1 MSPPPSYSMFPNSGM
16 GLNPSVTSSE
26 PSSQVSGSIPHQYS
40 GSEEDP
46 KLTIDE
52 RKQKRML
59 SNRESARRSR
69 MRKQQHLDELRAEAA
84 HLRAENSHMLT
95 KFNIA
100 SQKYMQLEEENSL
113 LRSYAMDLSLKLQSL
128 TMAMQWAGVL
138 NDVDLGS
145 STGFIDTTDIKSCY
159 LPSISHPLASTE
171 IYH

>member
-1 MSPPPSYSMFPNSGM
+1 MFPNSGM

-26 PSSQVSGSIPHQYS
+26 PSSQVSGSIPLHYS

-46 KLTIDE
+46 KQTIDE

-84 HLRAENSHMLT
+84 HLRAENNHMLT

-100 SQKYMQLEEENSL
+100 SHKYMQLEEENSL
-113 LRSYAMDLSLKLQSL
+113 LRSYATDLSLKLQSL
-128 TMAMQWAGVL
+128 TIAMQWAGVL
-138 NDVDLGS
+138 NDMDLDS
-145 STGFIDTTDIKSCY
+145 STGFMDTTDIKSCY
-159 LPSISHPLASTE
+159 LPSISQPLTSTE
-171 IYH
+171 IYQ

>member
-1 MSPPPSYSMFPNSGM
+1 
-16 GLNPSVTSSE
+16 
-26 PSSQVSGSIPHQYS
+26 
-40 GSEEDP
+40 
-46 KLTIDE
+46 
-52 RKQKRML
+52 
-59 SNRESARRSR
+59 

-100 SQKYMQLEEENSL
+100 SQKYVQLEDENSL

-159 LPSISHPLASTE
+159 FPSISQPLTSTE